1 MKLSRIFIYVLIFVS
16 INGESLFAASG
27 EKWDI
32 KTNNK
37 LYQNV
42 DVLSIEGDTLKIA
55 DRKGNGQLIPINT
68 ITKIQKMTPIKNGLY
83 SACGG
88 YLGLAAGAFI
98 GWPLFPKWGHDNDH
112 MIGLNAVMILG
123 GVVGVIYRKQVVGI
137 GKNLL
142 ERKLGFPIG
151 RPGMERWSV
160 ARKKEWIKSNIFY
173 QSNHSTIQSFNQLTH
188 LKPLTK

>member
-1 MKLSRIFIYVLIFVS
+1 MKMNRLFIYALTLLSLGSES
-16 INGESLFAASG
+16 IYSASG

-55 DRKGNGQLIPINT
+55 DRKGNAQFVPIRD
-68 ITKIQKMTPIKNGLY
+68 IVKIQKMTPIKNGLY

-112 MIGLNAVMILG
+112 MIGHRAVMILG

-173 QSNHSTIQSFNQLTH
+173 QSNHSTIQTFNQVTH
-188 LKPLTK
+188 LKSLTK